1 MASVSKPDR
10 LVMDAY
16 SDPNIKSLGASGVY
30 SRFTNALPQ
39 GVVGVRGL
47 QLLRTNFVNS
57 TLQLNDYNGQLFFLY
72 YKYTDATATGIALA
86 NMHCVRLHPSWFV
99 PKTSF
104 TNFVKNKYFNTVTEL
119 VAALNAAAVSAGDST
134 TYNPTFLTG
143 DITFS
148 YDTATRRISF
158 VGNTA
163 SSYYSPVAFDD
174 PNVALFFNNNAS
186 YTPKMNAFNSSSSY
200 ATATYQ
206 PWISGNTMNP
216 RLGFAMSINTRG
228 VWAGSGSIRGCATST
243 QVPSANGTTVEAD
256 SWPILIGAQNLNVF
270 CSILGA
276 GGQSSGGR
284 KNLLAC
290 IPLETAGLNVASY
303 TLSSVEGHVLSVAFE
318 IYEITL
324 DFTDD
329 FGNPF
334 FFPPNYNV
342 QVEMN
347 LYYKS
352 PIAGENGK
360 TYYPASGNFTAP
372 HTLNNNN
379 LMLL

>member
-16 SDPNIKSLGASGVY
+16 SDASIKSLGSSGVY
-30 SRFTNALPQ
+30 SRFTNSLPQ

-57 TLQLNDYNGQLFFLY
+57 ALQLNDYNGQLFFLY

-86 NMHCVRLHPSWFV
+86 NMHCVRLLPSWYV
-99 PKTSF
+99 PRASYT
-104 TNFVKNKYFNTVTEL
+104 TYTKNKYFNTVTEL
-119 VAALNAAAVSAGDST
+119 VAALNAAASTSGDST
-134 TYNPTFLTG
+134 AANPSWLVN

-163 SSYYSPVAFDD
+163 SSYYSPVAYDD
-174 PNVALFFNNNAS
+174 PNVASFFNNNAS
-186 YTPKMNAFNSSSSY
+186 YTPRMIAFNSGA
-200 ATATYQ
+200 ATWVAATNQ
-206 PWISGNTMNP
+206 PYVAGNLMNP
-216 RLGFAMSINTRG
+216 RLGFAMAYSTRG
-228 VWAGSGSIRGCATST
+228 LWAGSGSVLGCATST
-243 QVPSANGTTVEAD
+243 QVPSANGTTVEGD
-256 SWPILIGAQNLNVF
+256 SWPILIGAQNLNVY

-276 GGQSSGGR
+276 GGQSSSGR

-334 FFPPNYNV
+334 YFPPNYNV

-360 TYYPASGNFTAP
+360 TYYPVNGTFTAP
-372 HTLNNNN
+372 HSNNN